1 MASLRQISNKISSV
15 KGTRRIMSAMKLI
28 AAVKLQKA
36 QSLLTAYRP
45 YSDSYLDIAKGLA
58 NNSDEGLH
66 PLLKNPEE
74 KKNLHL
80 VFMTSDRGLCGSFNS
95 SLIRKVETYLLTETQ
110 DYEKVKITFVGR
122 KGRDHFKKS
131 EIEKA
136 GEHSG
141 ITERNYEEYTKG
153 IADEIAGNFMS
164 GKSDEV
170 ILIYN
175 YFQSALTQEM
185 QMEQL
190 LPIPRTAVEE
200 GEEETEK
207 QGEYIF
213 EPNKNEVLKHVLS
226 NYVEVRVQRA
236 LLESVTSEHGSRMTA
251 MENATRNADSV
262 IRSLTLL
269 FNKTR
274 QASITTELMDIVNG
288 TEALRKGGGMD

>member
-1 MASLRQISNKISSV
+1 MASLKQISNKISSV

-36 QSLLTAYRP
+36 QSILMSYRP

-58 NNSDEGLH
+58 NNSDESVH
-66 PLLKNPEE
+66 PLLRNSEE
-74 KKNLHL
+74 KKSLNI

-95 SLIRKVETYLLTETQ
+95 SLIRKIETFIKTETKG
-110 DYEKVKITFVGR
+110 YEKVIITSVGR

-131 EIEKA
+131 DLEQT
-136 GEHSG
+136 GSHDG
-141 ITERNYEEYTKG
+141 ITERNYEDYTKD
-153 IADEIAGNFMS
+153 IASEIAGNFV
-164 GKSDEV
+164 GGNTDEV
-170 ILIYN
+170 ILVYN
-175 YFQSALTQEM
+175 YFKSALTQEM
-185 QMEQL
+185 QMEKL
-190 LPIPRTAVEE
+190 LPIPRTENS
-200 GEEETEK
+200 EEEEK
-207 QGEYIF
+207 QSEFIF
-213 EPNKNEVLKHVLS
+213 EPNKNEVLKYVLS

-262 IRSLTLL
+262 VRSLTLL

>member
-1 MASLRQISNKISSV
+1 MASLKQISNKISSV

-36 QSLLTAYRP
+36 QSILMSYRP

-58 NNSDEGLH
+58 NNSDENLH
-66 PLLKNPEE
+66 PLLRNSEE
-74 KKNLHL
+74 KKSLNI

-95 SLIRKVETYLLTETQ
+95 SLIRKIETFIKTETKG
-110 DYEKVKITFVGR
+110 YEKVIITSIGR

-131 EIEKA
+131 DLEQA
-136 GEHSG
+136 GSHDG
-141 ITERNYEEYTKG
+141 ITERNYENYTKN
-153 IADEIAGNFMS
+153 IASEIAGNFVG
-164 GKSDEV
+164 GKTDEV
-170 ILIYN
+170 MLVYN
-175 YFQSALTQEM
+175 YFKSALTQEM
-185 QMEQL
+185 QMEKL
-190 LPIPRTAVEE
+190 LPIPRTQSS
-200 GEEETEK
+200 GEEEK
-207 QGEYIF
+207 QGEFIF
-213 EPNKNEVLKHVLS
+213 EPNKNEVLKYVLS

-251 MENATRNADSV
+251 MDNATRNADSV
-262 IRSLTLL
+262 VRNLTLL

>member
-45 YSDSYLDIAKGLA
+45 YSDSYLDIAMGLA
-58 NNSDEGLH
+58 NNSDESLH
-66 PLLKNPEE
+66 PLLKKRGES
-74 KKNLHL
+74 KNLHL

-95 SLIRKVETYLLTETQ
+95 SLIRKLETYLKTQ
-110 DYEKVKITFVGR
+110 TGGYEKISVTFVGR
-122 KGRDHFKKS
+122 KGRDHFRKS
-131 EIEKA
+131 TLESTGA
-136 GEHSG
+136 HTG

-153 IADEIAGNFMS
+153 IADEIAGNFIS
-164 GKSDEV
+164 GDSDEV
-170 ILIYN
+170 ILVYN
-175 YFQSALTQEM
+175 YFRSALTQEM

-190 LPIPRTAVEE
+190 LPIPRNSNDE
-200 GEEETEK
+200 GEEEEN

>member
-36 QSLLTAYRP
+36 QSMLTAYRP

-66 PLLKNPEE
+66 PLLRNSEE
-74 KKNLHL
+74 KKNLNM

-95 SLIRKVETYLLTETQ
+95 SLIRKIETFIKTETKE
-110 DYEKVKITFVGR
+110 YEKVTLTFIGR

-131 EIEKA
+131 ELEQVGSHA
-136 GEHSG
+136 G
-141 ITERNYEEYTKG
+141 ITERNYEDYTKE
-153 IADEIAGNFMS
+153 IASEIAGNFVS
-164 GKSDEV
+164 GNTDEV
-170 ILIYN
+170 ILVYN
-175 YFQSALTQEM
+175 YFKSALTQEM

-190 LPIPRTAVEE
+190 LPIPRAVVED
-200 GEEETEK
+200 GEEEEK
-207 QGEYIF
+207 AGEFIF
-213 EPNKNEVLKHVLS
+213 EPSKNEVLKYVLS

-262 IRSLTLL
+262 VRSLTLL